1 MKLFSK
7 LPIWKRKK
15 GMLKMDKLNTQEIT
29 AQYAHK
35 LASKMT
41 NITDNVIKP
50 FFVPEYDEDDPWY
63 KLGLDLLIKAY
74 NNSIDI
80 EASMAMT
87 VEQAEEDANNI
98 ELMVN
103 NAQYMNH
110 FYEMDYDAYLELVK
124 QYTNTF
130 GIRLDEMNQNLYIPF
145 DVRYGLVDDSRHK
158 CYVISNYAL
167 EDAQNDMDLISNMN
181 RTLFLG
187 FDQFDSIHQPEFN
200 ACAMY
205 KFVELQESPE
215 DLIK

>member
-1 MKLFSK
+1 M
-7 LPIWKRKK
+7 
-15 GMLKMDKLNTQEIT
+15 NTQEIT

-41 NITDNVIKP
+41 NITDNIMDA
-50 FFVPEYDEDDPWY
+50 FSVPEYDENGPWY

-74 NNSIDI
+74 NNSIDVDTD
-80 EASMAMT
+80 MAMT
-87 VEQAEEDANNI
+87 IEQAEEDANNI
-98 ELMVN
+98 DLMVN
-103 NAQYMNH
+103 NAKYMNH
-110 FYEMDYDAYLELVK
+110 FYEMDYNAYLELVK

-130 GIRLDEMNQNLYIPF
+130 GIRLDTMNKNLYVPF
-145 DVRYGLVDDSRHK
+145 DARYGLVDDDRHK

-167 EDAQNDMDLISNMN
+167 EDDQNDMDLISNMN

-205 KFVELQESPE
+205 KFVELQKHPE
-215 DLIK
+215 DLLK